1 VSLNERM
8 MSSEHPAVLYLF
20 TSSTVVLHSRTVIL
34 LRLPT
39 VGASVFFCLILYG
52 APAMSLT

>member
-1 VSLNERM
+1 VI
-8 MSSEHPAVLYLF
+8 
-20 TSSTVVLHSRTVIL
+20 VLHSITVVC

-39 VGASVFFCLILYG
+39 VGASVLFVCFFLFCLILYG